1 VSRKYRNWYQNEVDE
16 EIKGVDSRNKVKHN
30 KRSDRLLLERIIVP
44 MLSRGVVR
52 VILRLAVLTQYRR
65 GTDRHTATANSRASI
80 KSRG

>member
-52 VILRLAVLTQYRR
+52 VICSRDPTFSRFDTIPAW
-65 GTDRHTATANSRASI
+65 DRQTH
-80 KSRG
+80 GDG